1 MKNIFFLLISVT
13 SLKLFSQEKM
23 SCCSTT
29 STERFAMLGTDK
41 SFAEL
46 HPNPLPFHFTEGTG
60 KMITFKTVD
69 GKDASA
75 YQVVQG
81 QEKHR
86 VILLIHEWWGLNDY
100 IKQEAEKLANELG
113 DVTVLALDLY
123 DGRVASTRED
133 AGKIMSE
140 TKEERIKTILNGAI
154 ASAGKEAKIYSIGW
168 CFGGGWSLQASLLAG
183 KQAGGCVMYY
193 GMPESDVSKLKNLQ
207 ADVLGIFA
215 DQDKNITPALVSA
228 FETNMKT
235 AGKKLTVKHY
245 DAVHAFANPSNPK
258 YNKEFSDDAHKL
270 VLTFFREHFK

>member
-1 MKNIFFLLISVT
+1 MKNIFLLLISLYNFEL
-13 SLKLFSQEKM
+13 SAQEKL
-23 SCCSTT
+23 SCCSTS

-46 HPNPLPFHFTEGTG
+46 HPNPLPFHFTEGSG
-60 KMITFKTVD
+60 KMITFKTTD

-75 YQVVQG
+75 YRVVQG
-81 QEKHR
+81 KENHK

-100 IKQEAEKLANELG
+100 IKQEAEKLATELG

-123 DGRVASTRED
+123 DGRVASTREE

-154 ASAGKEAKIYSIGW
+154 SFAGKEAKIFSIGW

-183 KQAGGCVMYY
+183 KQANGCVMYY

-215 DQDKNITPALVSA
+215 DQDKNITPTLVDA
-228 FETNMKT
+228 FENNMKT
-235 AGKKLTVKHY
+235 AGKKLTVKRY

-258 YNKEFSDDAHKL
+258 YNKEFSEDAHKL
-270 VLTFFREHFK
+270 VLAFFRERMK